1 MTRKDTFD
9 LNFPWPLLRSMVAGE
24 SAIDVPR
31 LTLRTLGEA
40 EAFIEGYGY
49 DWQSNRH
56 TALLESIRI
65 EAWEFIEEELL
76 SDLNLRPDHAI
87 RSESDLRVLL
97 LLASNP
103 GAERSVE
110 QKWACAL
117 LRVMHTFAHARAYFN
132 EHYGDAIRNQILSR
146 FEPHLHMSLQGLV
159 LGTSPGIELIEFEVK
174 PAKPARSVVMKLLQ
188 KPENVAADIF
198 DRIGVRFVTR
208 ERFDALLVVKYLRQ
222 NNVVMFA
229 NIKPSRSRNT
239 LINLDAVAADLEVS
253 RERVERG
260 EWTAEEQLQW
270 MRKQAREREY
280 PGAPEPSY
288 NPFSALAYHSI
299 QFTCRQLI
307 RVPAPHSDEE
317 IDFFFPY
324 EVQVLDERSY
334 HDSRSGFSS
343 HDHYKERQKDAVI
356 QRVLKGLL

>member
-1 MTRKDTFD
+1 MTKKDTFD
-9 LNFPWPLLRSMVAGE
+9 LNFPWPLLRSMVSGE

-31 LTLRTLGEA
+31 LALRTLAEA

-49 DWQSNRH
+49 DWNSDRH
-56 TALLESIRI
+56 KALLESIRV

-76 SDLNLRPDHAI
+76 ADLNLWHNPDV
-87 RSESDLRVLL
+87 RNETDLRKIL
-97 LLASNP
+97 LLASEP
-103 GAERSVE
+103 QIERSIQ

-132 EHYGDAIRNQILSR
+132 ENYGDAIRNQILSR
-146 FEPHLHMSLQGLV
+146 FEPHLHMTLQGLV
-159 LGTSPGIELIEFEVK
+159 LGNAPGIELVEFEVK
-174 PAKPARSVVMKLLQ
+174 PAKPPRSVVMKLLQ

-239 LINLDAVAADLEVS
+239 LINLDAVAADLEAS

-260 EWTAEEQLQW
+260 EWTAEEQLNW

-288 NPFSALAYHSI
+288 NPFSAVAYHSI

-307 RVPAPHSDEE
+307 RVEAPGNNEE

-334 HDSRSGFSS
+334 HESRSGFAS
-343 HDHYKERQKDAVI
+343 HDHYKERQKDAVVH
-356 QRVLKGLL
+356 RVLRGLL